1 MHCKIKGGIKAILIK
16 RDGKLWF
23 VIVQAGQEP
32 ESLPDTGKSVG
43 LDIGLMSFDV
53 DTDGNSIENPR
64 FAEKSAVKALRK
76 LARLEK
82 WSNNRLTIKDR
93 IEKIYAKANHQR
105 DNFLA

>member
-43 LDIGLMSFDV
+43 LDIGLKSFDV
-53 DTDGNSIENPR
+53 DTEVIL
-64 FAEKSAVKALRK
+64 LRTQDLLRSPPLK
-76 LARLEK
+76 
-82 WSNNRLTIKDR
+82 
-93 IEKIYAKANHQR
+93 H
-105 DNFLA
+105 